1 MWSRVDGVPF
11 RVHCRVQKSGDPN
24 IDPQNTIILIIY
36 GPQNGTCW
44 CKPAGCVEDTSGI
57 ELISPASEL
66 PCMAHTVG
74 GDFYAQDKR
83 ILSLEG
89 LCYYG
94 HDLWYVVEHG
104 TSIHA
109 CS

>member
-1 MWSRVDGVPF
+1 MELLKMGSPEI
-11 RVHCRVQKSGDPN
+11 QYA
-24 IDPQNTIILIIY
+24 IIPLLRTLKKE
-36 GPQNGTCW
+36 TCW

-57 ELISPASEL
+57 ELTSPASEL

-83 ILSLEG
+83 ILSLEN

-94 HDLWYVVEHG
+94 HDLWYVIEHG